1 MKQRTRLLLVSLFFM
16 CVFLSPFQS
25 LAQTEAEKERLAK
38 NYIPPEQI
46 VSLSFATPFDRA
58 MVIFNELSK
67 KFLGKIIIDPDKRTI
82 PIGVDIESM
91 QWRDAFERILR
102 YNNLW
107 YEETPDYFRIVSLV
121 KGVEA
126 KGGIKEEKP
135 KVTDREVQISAV
147 FYSVDA
153 AKARESGIN
162 WSIFR
167 GNNVNV
173 QIDQSAADA
182 VSSNLLQVSANP
194 RFDFDMD
201 IHALL
206 KLFDSR
212 SLGELI
218 SRPQITVRSGQT
230 GEINVGDE
238 FPINTRDFAGNII
251 TRLERAGTIVEV
263 TPDVITD
270 GGKTFIHLNISVEK
284 STVATS
290 ALGFDKATTSA
301 KTDALLLDGEETVIG
316 GLYTNEEKELREG
329 VPVLKDLPWW
339 FLGLRYIFGHT
350 QNQLTRKDL
359 IILIRA
365 DLLSPLTERTVTHEN
380 LIQKQRRENEQD
392 TKFRQGQPKGMK

>member
-1 MKQRTRLLLVSLFFM
+1 
-16 CVFLSPFQS
+16 
-25 LAQTEAEKERLAK
+25 
-38 NYIPPEQI
+38 
-46 VSLSFATPFDRA
+46 
-58 MVIFNELSK
+58 
-67 KFLGKIIIDPDKRTI
+67 
-82 PIGVDIESM
+82 
-91 QWRDAFERILR
+91 
-102 YNNLW
+102 
-107 YEETPDYFRIVSLV
+107 
-121 KGVEA
+121 
-126 KGGIKEEKP
+126 
-135 KVTDREVQISAV
+135 VTDREVQISAV

-153 AKARESGIN
+153 AKAHESGIN

-182 VSSNLLQVSANP
+182 VSSDLFQVNANP

-201 IHALL
+201 VHALL
-206 KLFDSR
+206 KLFDSK

-230 GEINVGDE
+230 GEISVGDE

-251 TRLERAGTIVEV
+251 TRLEKAGTIINV

-270 GGKTFIHLNISVEK
+270 GGKTFIHLDISVEK

-339 FLGLRYIFGHT
+339 FLGLRYIFGHNQT
-350 QNQLTRKDL
+350 QLTRKDL

-365 DLLSPLTERTVTHEN
+365 DLVSPLTERTVTREN
-380 LIQKQRRENEQD
+380 LIQKQRRDNEQD
-392 TKFRQGQPKGMK
+392 TRFRQGQKQDMK